1 MSVDSRGISRQTS
14 VSEPG
19 SEPETKRSR
28 TGSGEV
34 SFKRREMLNELLN
47 DVPLS
52 LRSSQNRVEAGEI
65 ASSSGISE
73 EARRA

>member
-19 SEPETKRSR
+19 GEPETKRSR

-34 SFKRREMLNELLN
+34 SFKRREMLSELLN
-47 DVPLS
+47 DVPMS
-52 LRSSQNRVEAGEI
+52 LRSSQNRVEAVEI